1 MELERI
7 VPVLPSLS
15 FDVTAN
21 FYEILLGPAEIFRTS
36 DYLILKFPGIGREIH
51 FYGTT
56 NPKDGESAGLYL
68 RVKDI
73 ARYVDRARHVH
84 GRILKSLK
92 DEPWG
97 QREFCVLDPSGCL
110 LRFGEPVVAMQ
121 TISV

>member
-1 MELERI
+1 MELERV
-7 VPVLPSLS
+7 VPVLPSMN
-15 FDVTAN
+15 FDTTTR
-21 FYEILLGPAEIFRTS
+21 FYEVVLGPAEVFRTA
-36 DYLILKFPGIGREIH
+36 DYLILKFPGVGREIH

-73 ARYVDRARHVH
+73 AHYADRARAVH
-84 GRILKSLK
+84 GRVLKALR

-110 LRFGEPVVAMQ
+110 LRFGEPVVASTSMS
-121 TISV
+121 I